1 MARSRPASPPHP
13 FQALYRL
20 HYGFVWHAVHR
31 FGVEPPLTDDAVQD
45 TFVAAYRRFDEI
57 AIPSAKSWLYGVAR
71 RVASNYRRADHRSE
85 RKRSAIAIANAS
97 PSAQRPELLVE
108 LDRFLA
114 SLSAEDRELFM
125 LSEIEGM
132 SGPEAAQALTLNLST
147 TYSRVQSLRKRFRA
161 RLGEASPREVR
172 RAARAER
179 PRATAQG
186 WALLWTKLGVATATK
201 ASPVVG
207 VGVVTKL
214 AALALP
220 IAVVV
225 AVAVMPSQPA
235 PRETIATAA
244 VVEEPIAAAPVDTT
258 PASDRAIAVEHAPAI
273 AAASLGEP
281 AAVRREAPTPAPTLP
296 ARHSLASASSALV
309 PLPPAAASPT
319 PASLARQNQML
330 VDAAGHLRDGASEEA
345 LAIVDQHAAEFP
357 DGPLA
362 DARTALRI
370 EALCMAGK
378 TAQARGEARVFL
390 RAHPRSLVR
399 ARIERSCV
407 GTVVD
412 SEANGQ

>member
-186 WALLWTKLGVATATK
+186 WALLWTKLGVATARK

-214 AALALP
+214 AAL
-220 IAVVV
+220 
-225 AVAVMPSQPA
+225 
-235 PRETIATAA
+235 
-244 VVEEPIAAAPVDTT
+244 
-258 PASDRAIAVEHAPAI
+258 EHAPAI